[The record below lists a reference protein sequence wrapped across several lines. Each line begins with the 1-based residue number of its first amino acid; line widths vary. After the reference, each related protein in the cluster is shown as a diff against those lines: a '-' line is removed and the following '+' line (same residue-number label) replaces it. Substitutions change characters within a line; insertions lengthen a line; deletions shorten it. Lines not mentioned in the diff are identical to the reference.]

1 MEGFSRRDLGRAAI
15 VGIGGGS
22 GLAASGWI
30 GTPAR
35 AQGGSPIR
43 IGYSMSLSGGL
54 APNGRSSLLAHKI
67 WQEDVNAR
75 GGILG
80 RPVELVYYD
89 DASNPGNVPALYTKL
104 IDVDKV
110 DIVTSSYATVM
121 IAPSM
126 PVVMQR
132 NMAYVSLF
140 GAGVNEAFGYDRYF
154 SMNVSGDDI
163 KGTFGKGFLGVAD
176 MLPTPARTLSI
187 LAVDNEFAQ
196 KAAESV
202 RVLGKAKGLRIVYDR
217 SYPPSTVDFAPTVRA
232 VQAARPDLCFF
243 ASYPSDTNGLL
254 RAVSE
259 LRLTA
264 PLLGGGMIGPQIAAV
279 QAQMG
284 PILNNLVN
292 WDVFSPEETM
302 KFPGIEA
309 FQTKYRAR
317 AAQEQL
323 DVLGNY
329 LQPYAYAQMQ
339 VVEQALARVG
349 KVDQAALAADM
360 RKSEFKT
367 IVGDI
372 RFSAKLGEW
381 AQERNL
387 CVQFQ
392 NITDGDL
399 EKYKRPGTK
408 VILFPEN
415 LKSGTLKTPY
425 GTPA

>member
-1 MEGFSRRDLGRAAI
+1 MAAI
-15 VGIGGGS
+15 GRREF
-22 GLAASGWI
+22 GLTVLGAAAAGAA
-30 GTPAR
+30 GPAL
-35 AQGGSPIR
+35 AQSANPIR

-54 APNGRSSLLAHKI
+54 APNGRSSLLAHRI
-67 WQEDVNAR
+67 WQEDVNGR

-80 RPVELVYYD
+80 RPVELVFYD
-89 DASNPGNVPALYTKL
+89 DASNPSNVPALYTKL

-110 DIVTSSYATVM
+110 DMVISSYATVM

-140 GAGVNEAFGYDRYF
+140 GAGVNEVFKYDRYF

-163 KGTFGKGFLGVAD
+163 KGTFGKGFLDVAA
-176 MLPTPARTLSI
+176 MLPTPARTVSI

-196 KAAESV
+196 KAAESI
-202 RVLGKAKGLRIVYDR
+202 RTIGRQRGLRVVYDR
-217 SYPPSTVDFAPTVRA
+217 SYPPSTIDFTPTVRA
-232 VQAARPDLCFF
+232 IQATRPDLVFF
-243 ASYPSDTNGLL
+243 ASYPPDSNGLL
-254 RAVSE
+254 RAISE

-279 QAQMG
+279 QAQLG

-292 WDVFSPEETM
+292 WDVYSPEETM

-309 FQTKYRAR
+309 FQAKYRAR
-317 AAQEQL
+317 AVAEQT

-329 LQPYAYAQMQ
+329 LQPFAYAQMQ

-349 KVDQAALAADM
+349 RIDQAALAADM
-360 RKSEFKT
+360 RANEFKT

-372 RFSAKLGEW
+372 RFSPTFGEW

-392 NITDGDL
+392 GITNGDL
-399 EKYKRPGTK
+399 ERYKRPGAK
-408 VILFPEN
+408 VVLYPAN
-415 LKSGTLKTPY
+415 LKSGTLRTPY

>member
-1 MEGFSRRDLGRAAI
+1 MTRMTRRTLGR
-15 VGIGGGS
+15 
-22 GLAASGWI
+22 LAAGATVLAAAPGLSF
-30 GTPAR
+30 
-35 AQGGSPIR
+35 AQGSNPLR

-89 DASNPGNVPALYTKL
+89 DQSSPANVPGLYTKL
-104 IDVDKV
+104 LDVDRV
-110 DIVTSSYATVM
+110 DMVTSSYATVM
-121 IAPSM
+121 VAPSM

-132 NMAYVSLF
+132 NMCYVSLF
-140 GAGVNEAFGYDRYF
+140 GAGVNEAFKYDRYF

-163 KGTFGKGFLGVAD
+163 RGNYAKGFLDVAAK
-176 MLPTPARTLSI
+176 LPTPPRTIAI

-196 KAAESV
+196 KAAESA
-202 RVLGKAKGLRIVYDR
+202 RYLSKQRGLRIVYDR
-217 SYPPSTVDFAPTVRA
+217 SYPPTTVDFTPTMRSI
-232 VQAARPDLCFF
+232 QAARPELIFI
-243 ASYPSDTNGLL
+243 ASYPPDSNGIL

-259 LRLTA
+259 LRVTA
-264 PLLGGGMIGPQIAAV
+264 QMFGGGMIGPQIAAV
-279 QAQMG
+279 QAQLG

-292 WDVFSPEETM
+292 WDVYSPEPTM
-302 KFPGIEA
+302 DFPGIRA
-309 FQTKYRAR
+309 FQEKYRAR
-317 AAQEQL
+317 AVQEQV

-360 RKSEFKT
+360 HANVFKT
-367 IVGDI
+367 VVGDLK
-372 RFSAKLGEW
+372 FGASGEW
-381 AQERNL
+381 AEPRNL
-387 CVQFQ
+387 LVQFQ
-392 NITDGDL
+392 GITDGDL

-408 VILFPEN
+408 VILFPES
-415 LKSGTLKTPY
+415 LKSGELRTPY
-425 GTPA
+425 GAPA

>member
-1 MEGFSRRDLGRAAI
+1 MTRMTRRALGR
-15 VGIGGGS
+15 
-22 GLAASGWI
+22 LAAGATVLAAAPGLSF
-30 GTPAR
+30 
-35 AQGGSPIR
+35 AQGSNPLR

-89 DASNPGNVPALYTKL
+89 DQSSPANVPGLYTKL
-104 IDVDKV
+104 LDVDKV
-110 DIVTSSYATVM
+110 DMVTSSYATVM
-121 IAPSM
+121 VAPSM

-132 NMAYVSLF
+132 NMCYVSLF
-140 GAGVNEAFGYDRYF
+140 GAGVNEAFQYNRYF

-163 KGTFGKGFLGVAD
+163 RGNYAKGFLDVAAK
-176 MLPTPARTLSI
+176 LPTPPRSIAI

-196 KAAESV
+196 KAAESA
-202 RVLGKAKGLRIVYDR
+202 RYLSKQRGLRIVYDR
-217 SYPPSTVDFAPTVRA
+217 SYPPTTVDFTPTMRSI
-232 VQAARPDLCFF
+232 QAARPDLIFIG
-243 ASYPSDTNGLL
+243 SYPPDSNGIL

-259 LRLTA
+259 LRVTA
-264 PLLGGGMIGPQIAAV
+264 QMFGGGMIGPQIAAV
-279 QAQMG
+279 QAQLG

-292 WDVFSPEETM
+292 WDVYSPEPTM
-302 KFPGIEA
+302 DFPGIRA
-309 FQTKYRAR
+309 FQEKYRAR
-317 AAQEQL
+317 AVQEQV

-360 RKSEFKT
+360 HANAFKT
-367 IVGDI
+367 VVGDI
-372 RFSAKLGEW
+372 KFGASGEW
-381 AQERNL
+381 AEPRNL
-387 CVQFQ
+387 LVQFQ

-399 EKYKRPGTK
+399 EKYKKPGTK
-408 VILFPEN
+408 VILFPES
-415 LKSGTLKTPY
+415 LKSGELRTPY
-425 GTPA
+425 GAPA

>member
-1 MEGFSRRDLGRAAI
+1 MTRMTRRALGR
-15 VGIGGGS
+15 
-22 GLAASGWI
+22 LAAGATVLAAAPGLSF
-30 GTPAR
+30 
-35 AQGGSPIR
+35 AQGSNPLR

-89 DASNPGNVPALYTKL
+89 DQSSPANVPGLYTKL
-104 IDVDKV
+104 LDVDKV
-110 DIVTSSYATVM
+110 DMVTSSYATVM
-121 IAPSM
+121 VAPSM

-132 NMAYVSLF
+132 NMCYVSLF
-140 GAGVNEAFGYDRYF
+140 GAGVNEAFQYNRYF

-163 KGTFGKGFLGVAD
+163 RGNYAKGFLDVAAK
-176 MLPTPARTLSI
+176 LPTPPRTIAI

-196 KAAESV
+196 KAAESA
-202 RVLGKAKGLRIVYDR
+202 RYLSKQRGLRIVYDR
-217 SYPPSTVDFAPTVRA
+217 SYPPTTVDFTPTMRSI
-232 VQAARPDLCFF
+232 QAARPDLIFIG
-243 ASYPSDTNGLL
+243 SYPPDSNGIL

-259 LRLTA
+259 LRVTA
-264 PLLGGGMIGPQIAAV
+264 QMFGGGMIGPQIAAV
-279 QAQMG
+279 QAQLG

-292 WDVFSPEETM
+292 WDVYSPEPTM
-302 KFPGIEA
+302 DFPGIRA
-309 FQTKYRAR
+309 FQEKYRAR
-317 AAQEQL
+317 AVQEQV

-360 RKSEFKT
+360 HANAFKT
-367 IVGDI
+367 VVGDI
-372 RFSAKLGEW
+372 KFGASGEW
-381 AQERNL
+381 AEPRNL
-387 CVQFQ
+387 LVQFQ

-399 EKYKRPGTK
+399 EKYKKPGTK
-408 VILFPEN
+408 VILFPES
-415 LKSGTLKTPY
+415 LKSGELRTPY
-425 GTPA
+425 GAPA

>member
-1 MEGFSRRDLGRAAI
+1 MNGITRRDLGRSTLGAAI
-15 VGIGGGS
+15 GGT
-22 GLAASGWI
+22 AASAG
-30 GTPAR
+30 PAA
-35 AQGGSPIR
+35 AQGANPVR

-54 APNGRSSLLAHKI
+54 APNGRSSLLAHRI

-75 GGILG
+75 GGING

-89 DASNPGNVPALYTKL
+89 DQSNPANIPGLYTKL

-132 NMAYVSLF
+132 GMCYVSLF
-140 GAGVNEAFGYDRYF
+140 GAGVNEQFKYDRYF
-154 SMNVSGDDI
+154 SMNVTGDDI
-163 KGTFGKGFLGVAD
+163 RGTYGLGFLDVAAK
-176 MLPTPARTLSI
+176 LPARPRTIAL

-202 RVLGKAKGLRIVYDR
+202 RHLGKQRGLRFVYDR
-217 SYPPSTVDFAPTVRA
+217 SYPPSTVDFTPTLRA
-232 VQAARPDLCFF
+232 IQQSRPDLIFF
-243 ASYPSDTNGLL
+243 ASYPPDSNGIL

-264 PLLGGGMIGPQIAAV
+264 QMLGGGMIGPQIAAV
-279 QAQMG
+279 QAQLG

-292 WDVFSPEETM
+292 WDVYSPEPTM
-302 KFPGIEA
+302 DFPGVRE
-309 FQTKYRAR
+309 FQEKYRAR
-317 AAQEQL
+317 AAQEQV

-349 KVDQAALAADM
+349 RADQAALAADM
-360 RKSEFKT
+360 HANEFRT
-367 IVGDI
+367 VVGNM
-372 RFSAKLGEW
+372 RFTAGGEW
-381 AQERNL
+381 TEARNL
-387 CVQFQ
+387 LVQFQ
-392 NITDGDL
+392 NIQDGDL

-408 VILFPEN
+408 VILYPEN
-415 LKSGTLKTPY
+415 LRSGELKHPY
-425 GTPA
+425 GTG